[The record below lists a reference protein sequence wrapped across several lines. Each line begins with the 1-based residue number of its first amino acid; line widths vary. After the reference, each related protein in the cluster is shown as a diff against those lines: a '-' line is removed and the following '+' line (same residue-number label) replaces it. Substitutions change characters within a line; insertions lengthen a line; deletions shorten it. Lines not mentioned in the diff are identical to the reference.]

1 MPPGADYFVSELA
14 NSTMIVGV
22 PNGSAVENEMS
33 TVWEQILTGAVSPA
47 DGMKTMQTNCS
58 QLMTQKV

>member
-1 MPPGADYFVSELA
+1 
-14 NSTMIVGV
+14 
-22 PNGSAVENEMS
+22 MS

-47 DGMKTMQTNCS
+47 DGMATMQTNCS